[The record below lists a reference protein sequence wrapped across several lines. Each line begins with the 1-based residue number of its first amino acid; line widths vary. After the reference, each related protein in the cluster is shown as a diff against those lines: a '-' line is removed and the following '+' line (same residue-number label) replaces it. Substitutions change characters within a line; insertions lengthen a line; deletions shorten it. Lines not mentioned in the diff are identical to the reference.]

1 MRAIQGTAVVVVPVG
16 SVTYKGQ
23 KIVYQAR
30 WRLCCVLARRVFA
43 CHALCAENAFR
54 CLLRGAEGQGGH
66 RCAGAVHH
74 TYRLAGGAH
83 PRQAWLAAAR
93 RMRRCLMQC
102 HIFARTHISLAVCVY
117 ALWLV
122 RASNTA
128 LRMLRKCAAAPAG
141 VLHSAACVDTMASPC
156 GPLLPQIAPGSS
168 TGCKRRICCPL
179 EACSRFLL
187 TIRRLQ

>member
-1 MRAIQGTAVVVVPVG
+1 MVVPVG

-30 WRLCCVLARRVFA
+30 RRLCCALERRVFA

-54 CLLRGAEGQGGH
+54 CLLRCAEGQGGH